1 MTRHA
6 NTWLTASQMGG
17 VADVFVEDPPTEIE
31 EANVSDF
38 EDELVDMDDGA
49 AGTDDEDVASDN
61 GGGASENNEEV
72 SKKHLV
78 YVTKQREPRE
88 KIEMEISMLREFYR
102 SPVKKGNE
110 ICLLSHEKRSGKR
123 DAQEGL
129 KNDGSPSSE
138 DSDYVIGDAC
148 SSACSSEEDEQA
160 HEILKRFRNF
170 KKKWSGGVASLD
182 DVELTNNGPKAAQ
195 TELQSEG
202 CDTLYAD
209 SDDEYSVEQIGSDGE
224 LRRKKQ
230 HYKRFSCSDEV
241 PKFELGMK
249 FSGKKEFKEA
259 IIQYCLNERNVVKYV
274 KDEPIRVR
282 AACDWRHCPWV

>member
-72 SKKHLV
+72 PKKHLV

-138 DSDYVIGDAC
+138 DSDYVPGD
-148 SSACSSEEDEQA
+148 ACSSEEDEEA
-160 HEILKRFRNF
+160 HEILKRFKKF
-170 KKKWSGGVASLD
+170 KKKLRSGGVASLD

-209 SDDEYSVEQIGSDGE
+209 SDDEDSVEEIGSDGE
-224 LRRKKQ
+224 LRRKK
-230 HYKRFSCSDEV
+230 
-241 PKFELGMK
+241 
-249 FSGKKEFKEA
+249 
-259 IIQYCLNERNVVKYV
+259 
-274 KDEPIRVR
+274 
-282 AACDWRHCPWV
+282 